1 VEEAGVTAFAAQQ
14 PRTGRRPRVLVVSLG
29 RRGGTTRYG
38 QLMSIGLARHADI
51 AVISAAGAENRTRW
65 DEIDCPHLEVET
77 FSSIPTMLLSF
88 LSVRRFA
95 RIRRFARS
103 FAPDIVYYPH
113 GHAWK
118 PLLDLLL
125 PRAAG
130 TVLTIHDP
138 ELHAGEDSVLH
149 RLLDGGNR
157 IHVDAYVLLN
167 ESQREGF
174 IQRLHLDPARVR
186 VIPHGIFD
194 DLLQSRRPLSEV
206 PGLESLAP
214 WEGRHLLF
222 AGRIVR
228 YKGLGTLL
236 AAYATL
242 SADPPVP
249 LVIAGDGE
257 LSDEESALLDGL
269 TGRPVE
275 VVHRWL
281 SDVEL
286 ASLVGSARFVVLPYL
301 SATQSGVIPL
311 ASAFG
316 VPAIASDTGGIAE
329 QVQDGATGMLFAPGD
344 EVALRAR
351 LEGALAMSDAAY
363 AEMSSRCRS
372 YAETAWSWDV
382 LAKSLLS
389 YFATIVASMDR
400 ER

>member
-1 VEEAGVTAFAAQQ
+1 VTASAAQQ
-14 PRTGRRPRVLVVSLG
+14 PSTGRRPRVLVVSLG

-38 QLMSIGLARHADI
+38 QLMSMGLARHADI

-65 DEIDCPHLEVET
+65 AEIDCPHIEVDT

-88 LSVRRFA
+88 VSVRRFA
-95 RIRRFARS
+95 RIRRFACS
-103 FAPDIVYYPH
+103 FAPDVVYYPH

-118 PLLDLLL
+118 PLLDVLL
-125 PRAAG
+125 PRAAR

-138 ELHAGEDSVLH
+138 ELHSGEDSVLH
-149 RLLDGGNR
+149 RLLDAGNR
-157 IHVDAYVLLN
+157 LHVDAYVLLN
-167 ESQREGF
+167 ESQRAGF
-174 IQRLHLDPARVR
+174 TERLHLDPSRVS

-206 PGLESLAP
+206 PGLEPIVP
-214 WEGRHLLF
+214 WEGRYLLF

-236 AAYATL
+236 AAYGSLRT
-242 SADPPVP
+242 DPPVP

-269 TGRPVE
+269 AGRPVE
-275 VVHRWL
+275 FIHRWL

-286 ASLVGSARFVVLPYL
+286 ASLVGSGRFVVLPYL

-316 VPAIASDTGGIAE
+316 VPAIASKTGGISE
-329 QVQDGATGMLFAPGD
+329 QVDDGTTGLLFASGD
-344 EVALRAR
+344 VAALRAR
-351 LEGALAMSDAAY
+351 LEEALSMSDTAY

-372 YAETAWSWDV
+372 HAETAWSWDV
-382 LAKSLLS
+382 LAKALLA
-389 YFATIVASMDR
+389 YFATIATPADGR
-400 ER
+400 R